1 MNVNLQLILTT
12 IILFSAALHI
22 HAEYRGPRRHVYIF
36 KPLTVLL
43 IIALAT
49 SFPQPVAT
57 LYRNLVIAGL
67 VFSLAG
73 DVFLMLS
80 SDRFMAGLASFL
92 AAHLIFIAAFLCTA
106 KQEISAVYL
115 LPFLIGGG
123 ALFLLLQSHLG
134 NLKAPV
140 AVYIC
145 VISCMAWAALNRW
158 LATEQ
163 PAAVLAFSGALFF
176 LLSDSLLA
184 WDRFKTKFHKARF
197 YVLTTYF
204 MAQWLIAFSITAG

>member
-106 KQEISAVYL
+106 KQEIFAVYL
-115 LPFLIGGG
+115 LPFLVGGG

-145 VISCMAWAALNRW
+145 V
-158 LATEQ
+158 
-163 PAAVLAFSGALFF
+163 
-176 LLSDSLLA
+176 LA
-184 WDRFKTKFHKARF
+184 WPGQH
-197 YVLTTYF
+197 L
-204 MAQWLIAFSITAG
+204 TAGWQQSNLPRCRHFPAPCFFSCLIHFWHGIDSKPNFTKRVSMY